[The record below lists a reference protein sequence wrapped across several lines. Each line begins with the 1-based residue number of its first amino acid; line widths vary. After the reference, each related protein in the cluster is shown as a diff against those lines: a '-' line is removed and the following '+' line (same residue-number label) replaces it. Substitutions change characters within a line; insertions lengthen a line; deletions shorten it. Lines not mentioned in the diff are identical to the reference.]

1 MSCATLTAFFI
12 GVVLGA
18 IAVVIAI
25 AIVFALDY
33 KEMEDWFKNENKG
46 EVSERHTSD

>member
-1 MSCATLTAFFI
+1 MSCATLTALFI

-18 IAVVIAI
+18 IAVVIA
-25 AIVFALDY
+25 VVLALDY

>member
-1 MSCATLTAFFI
+1 MSCATLTALFI

-18 IAVVIAI
+18 IAVVIA
-25 AIVFALDY
+25 VVLALDY
-33 KEMEDWFKNENKG
+33 REMKEWFDNENKG